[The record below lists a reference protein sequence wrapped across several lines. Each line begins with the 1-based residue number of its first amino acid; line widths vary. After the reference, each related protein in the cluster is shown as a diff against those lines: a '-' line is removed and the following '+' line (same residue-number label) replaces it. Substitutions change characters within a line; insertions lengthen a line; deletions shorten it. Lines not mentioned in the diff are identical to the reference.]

1 MDRSTV
7 FATIEGERAYQEK
20 MNEESGD
27 KNKILPIESEL
38 LLIDN
43 YLQQAKNAYTQTR
56 GDSQETPIREVRK
69 IAAICVRCMEH
80 HGAPPRVY

>member
-20 MNEESGD
+20 MNEE
-27 KNKILPIESEL
+27 NKILPIEGEF

-43 YLQQAKNAYTQTR
+43 CLQQAKNAQTKS
-56 GDSQETPIREVRK
+56 DASTREIIRK

-80 HGAPPRVY
+80 HGAPPRIY